1 MNRTTLAAI
10 APLIAFGL
18 ALDPNPAMAQQY
30 NSDSWL
36 SKPHGQATII
46 VTYGE
51 RNAMF
56 MDTFSLFPRWEFTG
70 AVYIFD
76 ADDDPA
82 TDDGY
87 STSVYAKYMF
97 YENKQQTGGA
107 AVKFGTGLDPGY
119 LDELGLKDA
128 FQTYWMNVPVTVP
141 LCNNKVSWDIMPG
154 ASMTLNRGRD
164 AEPAG
169 SFTYSTRAAWYAFGP
184 TASIVGEVF
193 GAEGGSP
200 AIPEYRIGLRWE
212 PSQYVVLA
220 LTYGDEFN
228 GSNGAGIELG
238 AMLFTPPF
246 LKL

>member
-1 MNRTTLAAI
+1 MNRILVVLTALTV
-10 APLIAFGL
+10 GL
-18 ALDPNPAMAQQY
+18 APGALPARAQQY

-36 SKPHGQATII
+36 SKPHGQMTAIL
-46 VTYGE
+46 TYGE

-56 MDTFSLFPRWEFTG
+56 MDTFSLLPKWEFTA

-76 ADDDPA
+76 PDNDPS

-87 STSVYAKYMF
+87 STSIYAKYMF
-97 YENKQQTGGA
+97 YQNQKETGGA
-107 AVKFGTGLDPGY
+107 AVKAGTGLDPGY
-119 LDELGLKDA
+119 LDEVGLKDA
-128 FQTYWMNVPVTVP
+128 FQTYWMNAPITIA
-141 LCNNKVSWDIMPG
+141 LWNNKVSWDIMPG
-154 ASMTLNRGRD
+154 ASVTVNHGRD
-164 AEPAG
+164 EKPMG

-184 TASIVGEVF
+184 TAAIVGEVY
-193 GAEGGSP
+193 GAEGAAT

-220 LTYGDEFN
+220 LTYDDEFN
-228 GSNGAGIELG
+228 GRNGAGVEFG

>member
-10 APLIAFGL
+10 ALTVFGPTL
-18 ALDPNPAMAQQY
+18 VPNPAMAQQY

-46 VTYGE
+46 LTYGE

-76 ADDDPA
+76 RDDDPT

-141 LCNNKVSWDIMPG
+141 LWNNKVSWDIMPG
-154 ASMTLNRGRD
+154 ASVTLNHGRE
-164 AEPAG
+164 AESAG

-184 TASIVGEVF
+184 AASIVGEVF

-228 GSNGAGIELG
+228 GSNGAGIEFG